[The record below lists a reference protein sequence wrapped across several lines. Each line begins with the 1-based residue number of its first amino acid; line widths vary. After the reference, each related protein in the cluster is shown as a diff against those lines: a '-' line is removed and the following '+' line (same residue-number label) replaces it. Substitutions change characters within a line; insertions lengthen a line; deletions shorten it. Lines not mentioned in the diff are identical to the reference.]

1 MQLCF
6 ANICKLC
13 IYTITIRGYYSAYNR
28 AGQSYYRLISYNIDN
43 LPENSRMHTTEPQNS
58 QDRKTRQLV
67 ITALMIC
74 LVVLGTILFRIP
86 VPMTKGYIH
95 LGDAMIYLAV
105 LMLGKKH
112 GSAAACLGS
121 ALGDILGGYAFWA
134 PFTLVIKFAMSFIAG
149 SIIETYR
156 LKHEPGSFRRTRLYI
171 TAMTAGGLV
180 MCAGYL
186 LVERFMYGGWAPA
199 LIGVPWNIGQFA
211 AGIVI
216 ALAVYQALSGI
227 LPAEGRTF

>member
-13 IYTITIRGYYSAYNR
+13 IYTITIRSYYSAYNR

-134 PFTLVIKFAMSFIAG
+134 PFTLIIKFAMSFIAG
-149 SIIETYR
+149 SIIETHR

-216 ALAVYQALSGI
+216 ALAVYQALSK
-227 LPAEGRTF
+227 ARV

>member
-1 MQLCF
+1 
-6 ANICKLC
+6 
-13 IYTITIRGYYSAYNR
+13 
-28 AGQSYYRLISYNIDN
+28 
-43 LPENSRMHTTEPQNS
+43 MHTTEPQNS

-134 PFTLVIKFAMSFIAG
+134 PFTLIIKFAMSFIAG
-149 SIIETYR
+149 SIIETHR